1 MIRKVAVITGARRG
15 LGASIAY
22 SLARRGYDIVVN
34 DRVGEKELLE
44 VVNYIKDNY
53 DVDAIGV
60 MADVS
65 TEDEVKRF
73 LNVVKEKYG
82 RVDVVIN
89 NAAIVEDV
97 EIEKRSTETFNE
109 TLINN
114 TTSVYLMSKYFGKF
128 MYNNKK
134 GKIINISSTNGINA
148 FFPTSI
154 DYDASKAA
162 VISLTHN
169 FALEYAPYVLV
180 NSVAPGWI
188 NTAMNQEL
196 PIKLIKEECDKIYL
210 KRFAEPQEI
219 ANLVCFLASEECSY
233 INGEIIKIDGGY

>member
-65 TEDEVKRF
+65 TEGEVKRF